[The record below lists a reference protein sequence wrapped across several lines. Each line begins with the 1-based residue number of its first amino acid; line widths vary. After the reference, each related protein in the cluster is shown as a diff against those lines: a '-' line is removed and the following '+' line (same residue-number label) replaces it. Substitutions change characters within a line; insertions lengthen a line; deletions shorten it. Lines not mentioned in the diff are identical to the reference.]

1 MEETETPRP
10 DRLAEYHGKRNPG
23 ATPEPFGRT
32 PGGSSL
38 QFVIQKHAATRLH
51 FDLRLEHEG
60 ILLSWAV
67 PAGISLDPSVKRF
80 AAHTEDHPLDYS
92 SFEGV
97 IPSDQYG
104 GGPMIVWDTGS
115 VTFIEDI
122 AHGVE
127 HGKLLFD
134 LHGYKIHGRF
144 TLVKTTKGP
153 KDWLL
158 IKKPDQWASTED
170 LHFDETSV
178 LSGRTVEEV
187 AAGQSGADRAE
198 ALMDLWSVP
207 DATRRISEAKPML
220 ADVADAPFSRKGWLF
235 EIKYDGYR
243 MIAHKS
249 EDLVLLRYR
258 SGIDVTDTFPEIA
271 AAVGALPC
279 SSVIIDGE
287 VVVLGADGK
296 PSFSALQK
304 RGKLTNRFDVRS
316 AATSGPAT
324 MFVFDLLSFQGR
336 DLRPIPLVKRK
347 EALSSLTPSI
357 GPIRFAD
364 HVLERGIEMFESA
377 SAMGLEGIM
386 AKRSDSRYS
395 EGRSDSWLKM
405 RVEHTHTFAVIGF
418 TRPEGTRTGF
428 GSLHLAALR
437 NGGLSYAGRVGTGFT
452 AAQIARMH
460 TELIDARAL
469 TTHIEDLPADAAS
482 TWTEPEIFVDVRYKE
497 VTNSG
502 ALRQPAFIDRL
513 VGGVLS
519 DLPDLGHTHAGPS
532 EPETVESTATPG
544 GPQNIRTSNLDK
556 VFWPAEGYTKGDLIS
571 YYSAVSEALLP
582 YLSDRPLV
590 TVRYPDGIDG
600 KSFYQKNAPDFVPAN
615 VRIEWVVSSDDER
628 GNNFFVCDN
637 ADSLTYIVNLGT
649 IPLHIWGSRVATIDT
664 PDWCILDL
672 DPKAAPFSSVV
683 TVAKRIKTL
692 CDDMGLPS
700 FPKTSGQ
707 SGLHVLIPMGSGHT
721 FTQQKLLGELLA
733 RVVESDLPD
742 IATTVRN
749 PGARGNRV
757 YIDFLQNGKGKLI
770 AAPYAARPVP
780 GATVSTPIRWSEVT
794 SKLDPS
800 KFTIATVPRRI
811 KRMKEDP
818 LTSVLV
824 ETPDIEAGLRS
835 LASSLG

>member
-1 MEETETPRP
+1 MEDTKTPEP
-10 DRLAEYHGKRNPG
+10 DRLAEYHAKRNPE
-23 ATPEPFGRT
+23 ATPEPFGGT
-32 PGGSSL
+32 SGGSTL

-51 FDLRLEHEG
+51 YDLRLEQDG
-60 ILLSWAV
+60 VLLSWAV

-80 AAHTEDHPLDYS
+80 AAHTEDRSLDYS
-92 SFEGV
+92 NFEGV

-104 GGPMIVWDTGS
+104 GGPMIVWDRGS
-115 VTFIEDI
+115 VSFIEDI
-122 AHGVE
+122 AHGMK

-134 LHGYKIHGRF
+134 LHGYKIRGRF
-144 TLVKTTKGP
+144 TLVKTTKGR

-158 IKKPDQWASTED
+158 IKKPDEWSSTED
-170 LHFDETSV
+170 VPFDETSV

-187 AAGQSGADRAE
+187 ATGQSGADRAA
-198 ALMDLWSVP
+198 ALMDLWDVP
-207 DATRRISEAKPML
+207 EATRKTADAKPML
-220 ADVADAPFSRKGWLF
+220 AEVADAPFSKKGWLF

-243 MIAHKS
+243 MLAHKS

-258 SGIDVTDTFPEIA
+258 SGIDATDTFPEIA
-271 AAVGALPC
+271 AAVASLPC
-279 SSVIIDGE
+279 SSLILDGE
-287 VVVLGADGK
+287 VVILGEDGK

-316 AATSGPAT
+316 AATSVPAT
-324 MFVFDLLSFQGR
+324 MFTFDLLSLQGR
-336 DLRPIPLVKRK
+336 DLRSLPLVKRK
-347 EALSSLTPSI
+347 EALASLTPSV

-364 HVLERGIEMFESA
+364 HVLERGIEMFDSA

-386 AKRSDSRYS
+386 AKRSDSRYL
-395 EGRSDSWLKM
+395 EGRSDAWLKM
-405 RVEHTHTFAVIGF
+405 KVEHTHTFAVIGF

-452 AAQIARMH
+452 AAQIARTH
-460 TELIDARAL
+460 KELVDAKTL
-469 TTHIEDLPADAAS
+469 STHVEDLPTDVGS
-482 TWTEPEIFVDVRYKE
+482 TWTEPQIFVDVRYKE
-497 VTNSG
+497 ITNSG
-502 ALRQPAFIDRL
+502 ALRQPTFISQR
-513 VGGVLS
+513 VGGTLS
-519 DLPDLGHTHAGPS
+519 DLADLGQAHFDPS
-532 EPETVESTATPG
+532 EPAPVGRLATSAG
-544 GPQNIRTSNLDK
+544 HQGVRTSNLDK
-556 VFWPAEGYTKGDLIS
+556 VFWPAEGYTKRDLIS
-571 YYSAVSEALLP
+571 YYAAASEALLP
-582 YLSDRPLV
+582 YLCDRPLV

-600 KSFYQKNAPDFVPAN
+600 KSFYQKNAPDFVPVN
-615 VRIEWVVSSDDER
+615 VRTEWIVSSDDER
-628 GNNFFVCDN
+628 GNNLFVCDN
-637 ADSLTYIVNLGT
+637 AESLTYIVNLGA
-649 IPLHIWGSRVATIDT
+649 IPLHIWSARVATIDT

-672 DPKAAPFSSVV
+672 DPKSAPFSSVIA
-683 TVAKRIKTL
+683 VAKRIKTL

-707 SGLHVLIPMGSGHT
+707 SGLHVLIPMGDGHT

-742 IATTVRN
+742 IATTVRS
-749 PGARGNRV
+749 PGARGDRV

-811 KRMKEDP
+811 ARMKDDP
-818 LTSVLV
+818 LAGVLV
-824 ETPDIEAGLRS
+824 EIPDIDAGLRS
-835 LASSLG
+835 LASSLR